1 MNYGLHAKRFRSDI
15 SYKDKWRERN
25 LSLNILLVADRI
37 NLVPLYMAQ
46 MDLCIMG
53 KINKECSH

>member
-1 MNYGLHAKRFRSDI
+1 MTYITHAKRFRAGI
-15 SYKDKWRERN
+15 SYKDKLREGN
-25 LSLNILLVADRI
+25 LSHKILLVADSI

-53 KINKECSH
+53 KINQECSH